1 MRKRQEE
8 KKSRINICFLSGDIT
23 RSGGTERVACMIAN
37 GLCRY
42 REFRVSVLSLVEQDP
57 ERQTFFDLDEH
68 IPHRALLNRQI
79 QPGPEYAALIPVLR
93 RFFIKRKIDVVIDID
108 IVLDVLSVP
117 AACGMRTKVISW
129 EHFNFTYETAR
140 RYGYRDLIVRHLTT
154 KADVIVTLTQKDRQA
169 FLRGLSKQ
177 GNTQK
182 RMPEIRTIPNPIQN
196 LPLQETAEKKRWIV
210 TVGRLTYQ
218 KGVDYLLR
226 TARIVLKKYPNW
238 QWLLLGDG
246 DQKEWLKGQIQKYH
260 LQQRLLV
267 KGNVTDVDSYLAKAQ
282 IFVLTSRWEGLP
294 MCLLEAKAHR
304 LACVSFAIE
313 TGPDEVI
320 TDRYNGYLVSAFDC
334 AKMARRIGTLIE
346 NEQLRR
352 TLMKNAEKGIE
363 KFQMESI
370 LNQWNEVLKD
380 LCV

>member
-8 KKSRINICFLSGDIT
+8 KKSRINICFFSGDIT

-57 ERQTFFDLDEH
+57 ERQTFFDLDER

-226 TARIVLKKYPNW
+226 TARIVLKKISGLAMAAAGGWRSERMAEGTDSKISSAAETAGERKCNGRGQLSGKGADFCADFP
-238 QWLLLGDG
+238 LG
-246 DQKEWLKGQIQKYH
+246 
-260 LQQRLLV
+260 R
-267 KGNVTDVDSYLAKAQ
+267 TADVPAGSQSPQAGM
-282 IFVLTSRWEGLP
+282 RE
-294 MCLLEAKAHR
+294 
-304 LACVSFAIE
+304 
-313 TGPDEVI
+313 
-320 TDRYNGYLVSAFDC
+320 
-334 AKMARRIGTLIE
+334 
-346 NEQLRR
+346 
-352 TLMKNAEKGIE
+352 
-363 KFQMESI
+363 
-370 LNQWNEVLKD
+370 
-380 LCV
+380 LCD